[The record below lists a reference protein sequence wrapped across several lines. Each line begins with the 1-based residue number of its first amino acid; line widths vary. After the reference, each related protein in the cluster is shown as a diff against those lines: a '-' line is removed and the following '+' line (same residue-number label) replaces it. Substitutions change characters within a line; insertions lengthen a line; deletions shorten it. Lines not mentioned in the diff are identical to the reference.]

1 MPFIKKKF
9 NDYKSYS
16 TATITDVFSPEE
28 LKDAKI
34 LKAETMQTV
43 YLENQGSKGFKAHTL
58 PMEAQYAPVTGII
71 ADDFDNDGKKDLLL
85 AGGNTWTRIKF
96 GRYLANHGVLLLGD
110 GKNNF
115 QYAPQSKS
123 GLNLKGN
130 IRSLQTI
137 NSGKTKRIIVGV
149 NDGEALI
156 LGRK

>member
-1 MPFIKKKF
+1 
-9 NDYKSYS
+9 
-16 TATITDVFSPEE
+16 
-28 LKDAKI
+28 
-34 LKAETMQTV
+34 MQTL
-43 YLENQGSKGFKAHTL
+43 YLENQGAKGFKAHAL

-115 QYAPQSKS
+115 NYAPQSKS
-123 GLNLKGN
+123 GLSLRSN
-130 IRSLQTI
+130 IRSVQTI

-156 LGRK
+156 LSRK